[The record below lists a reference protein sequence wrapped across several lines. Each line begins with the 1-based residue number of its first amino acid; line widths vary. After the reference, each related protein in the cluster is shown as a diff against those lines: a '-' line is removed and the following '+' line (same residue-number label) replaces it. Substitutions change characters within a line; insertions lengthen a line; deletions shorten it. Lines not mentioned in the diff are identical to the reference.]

1 MSLANRLKEARKN
14 KKLSQ
19 QELAKISKVHYSNI
33 GRYERGNAQPS
44 AEALNSIAK
53 ALEISPDFLF
63 NGTIDDKA
71 ENTLTD
77 NELLNQFK
85 KVEQL
90 PEDKKHLVKEFL
102 DAFLFKF
109 NIKQQLI

>member
-1 MSLANRLKEARKN
+1 MSLANRIKQVRKD
-14 KKLSQ
+14 KGLSQ
-19 QELAKISKVHYSNI
+19 QKLATLTKIHISNI
-33 GRYERGNAQPS
+33 GRYERGDAQPS
-44 AEALNSIAK
+44 AEVLNSIAK
-53 ALEISPDFLF
+53 ILEISPDYLI

-71 ENTLTD
+71 ENSLTD

-90 PEDKKHLVKEFL
+90 PDDKKHLVKEFL

-109 NIKQQLI
+109 NIQQQLI